1 MAAPGRAPSLPP
13 GRFHLHNGRMPA
25 AFAKWLEKLRTPTAI
40 SLALGLVAGLLV
52 IGLRSAGVL
61 QFVEL
66 ATYDIYLRAKE
77 RKSVPEPR
85 VVLVQAF
92 EPDIQKLAEWPL
104 SDRNMAAVLNKLL
117 AYEPRVVGVDLYRD
131 IPVPPGHEDLVSLLK
146 RDKRIVFI
154 EKFGKDSSKR
164 VAGPPA
170 LRGTEQ
176 IGFADIT
183 VDQDGVVRR
192 GLLFLDDG
200 KNFSLS
206 LSLRLAL
213 AYLAEKGITP
223 QPGSDDPTHMRLGS
237 VTLKPFEAN
246 DGPYVHADA
255 QGYQYMLDYR
265 GGADRFKTYS
275 ISDVLEGR
283 VDPRLIKD
291 NVVIVGVNAESVKDE
306 FLTPFD
312 RFTRRGQTTAGIA
325 VHGYEVSQLIRAALD
340 GDAPIGFL
348 ADRYENLWILLWAV
362 AGALV
367 GRVARSTMRFTLAA
381 ASGLLLLVGAT
392 LLAFFAHWWLPV
404 APVAIAWVTSAA
416 LVTAFLSGH
425 ERQEKRFL
433 MDIFSKSVS
442 AEVADEMWKQRA
454 SFLKGGRLEPQ
465 MMTVT
470 VLFSDLANFTPVAE
484 RLTPTELMDWLNHY
498 METMAG
504 LVIKHGGVV
513 DDYFGDAI
521 KSNFGVPLPRKKP
534 EEIRQ
539 DAMNAVRCALA
550 MRRAMEELNASWSAE
565 NAPRVKMRAGIATGS
580 VVAGCLGSAQRMKYT
595 TIGDVVN
602 TAARLESYGKE
613 IPEQLIDPYCQIM
626 LAASTVEH
634 LEGDFNLQPVGSL
647 QLKGKSQ
654 AVDVF
659 ALIGS
664 PAETRVELPRE
675 PAAPRQAAAR

>member
-13 GRFHLHNGRMPA
+13 GRFPLHNGRMPA

-348 ADRYENLWILLWAV
+348 ADRVRAV
-362 AGALV
+362 IAGRRDPARVLCTLV
-367 GRVARSTMRFTLAA
+367 AAGRAGRDRLGDVGGAGDGLPLRPRAAGETIPDGHFLEERIGRSGRRNVEAARQ
-381 ASGLLLLVGAT
+381 
-392 LLAFFAHWWLPV
+392 LPQG
-404 APVAIAWVTSAA
+404 WSA
-416 LVTAFLSGH
+416 
-425 ERQEKRFL
+425 
-433 MDIFSKSVS
+433 
-442 AEVADEMWKQRA
+442 RA
-454 SFLKGGRLEPQ
+454 SDDDCDR
-465 MMTVT
+465 
-470 VLFSDLANFTPVAE
+470 
-484 RLTPTELMDWLNHY
+484 
-498 METMAG
+498 
-504 LVIKHGGVV
+504 VV
-513 DDYFGDAI
+513 
-521 KSNFGVPLPRKKP
+521 
-534 EEIRQ
+534 
-539 DAMNAVRCALA
+539 
-550 MRRAMEELNASWSAE
+550 
-565 NAPRVKMRAGIATGS
+565 
-580 VVAGCLGSAQRMKYT
+580 LGSGEFHAGRGKT
-595 TIGDVVN
+595 DAHRTDGLAESLHGNHGRTGDQ
-602 TAARLESYGKE
+602 ARRGR
-613 IPEQLIDPYCQIM
+613 
-626 LAASTVEH
+626 
-634 LEGDFNLQPVGSL
+634 G
-647 QLKGKSQ
+647 
-654 AVDVF
+654 
-659 ALIGS
+659 
-664 PAETRVELPRE
+664 
-675 PAAPRQAAAR
+675 